1 MPYNPRVTGLSRTVD
16 SQVAPGSE
24 DRLDPTCL
32 QYALTEEE
40 RETFEREGYL
50 IVEDALPA
58 ETVDSLIGTVDRC
71 YRDNLLTDVVESTIK
86 GYVAAPNFLAAA
98 PAFFDLVDYERI
110 LPKVWGIL
118 GWNIF
123 LYHSHLIITQQAP
136 GVFDAN
142 GETFHWHQDSDRLNF
157 DVETDPRPRLSL
169 KVGYFLTDLTEAGRG
184 NFWVIP
190 GSHMRNT
197 IELPPDGLGQ
207 PEGAIPVLVKPGTA
221 VLFDRRMWHCGTTN
235 YSPIVRKVLFYGY
248 GYRWIRPRDQMTIP
262 PEIYEAASPIRKQL
276 LGHTTSEY
284 GRSSPSDKDVPLR
297 VWLGEHQPET
307 AAR

>member
-1 MPYNPRVTGLSRTVD
+1 MSPRM
-16 SQVAPGSE
+16 E

-32 QYALTEEE
+32 QYALTDEE

-50 IVEDALPA
+50 IVEDALPP
-58 ETVDSLIGTVDRC
+58 EKVDFLVETVDRC
-71 YRDNLLTDVVESTIK
+71 YRQGLLTDIVESDMS
-86 GYVAAPNFLAAA
+86 GYVAAPNFLAAD
-98 PAFFDLVDYERI
+98 PAFFDLVDYERT

-123 LYHSHLIITQQAP
+123 LYHSHLIITEQAP
-136 GVFDAN
+136 GTFDPN
-142 GETFHWHQDSDRLNF
+142 GKTFGWHQDSGRLNF

-190 GSHMRNT
+190 GSHLRNKV
-197 IELPPDGLGQ
+197 EMPPDGVGQ

-221 VLFDRRMWHCGTTN
+221 VIFDRRMWHCGTTN
-235 YSPIVRKVLFYGY
+235 YSPIVRKVMFYGY
-248 GYRWIRPRDQMTIP
+248 GYRWIRTRDEMTIP
-262 PEIYEAASPIRKQL
+262 PEIYKAASPIRKQL

-284 GRSSPSDKDVPLR
+284 GRSSPSNEDVPLR
-297 VWLGEHQPET
+297 GWLSEHQPEV